1 MQKRISRRDVD
12 EMAHRLNEALGLPVD
27 YWRDGESQVG
37 NIHAEE
43 VAGYLNILQT
53 VSTGGACKQLAGG
66 FTRREAHRWLMAA
79 ADGVRLAR
87 DPLSGCP
94 GR

>member
-1 MQKRISRRDVD
+1 MQKRVSRRDVD
-12 EMAHRLNEALGLPVD
+12 EMVYCLNEALGLPVD

-43 VAGYLNILQT
+43 VADYLNILQT

-66 FTRREAHRWLMAA
+66 FTRREAHRWLSAA
-79 ADGVRLAR
+79 IDGVRLAR

>member
-1 MQKRISRRDVD
+1 MAVYRFSRHTQVIRIS
-12 EMAHRLNEALGLPVD
+12 AI
-27 YWRDGESQVG
+27 G
-37 NIHAEE
+37 NVNVIRKQ